1 MESSLARLEAIVDA
15 AGIDAVVEGWLPTGG
30 RPRQLAV
37 RTLLVGMLLAA
48 ADDRPAHLVRVHDAL
63 VGLDPADRR
72 RLGVEV
78 DWRGGAHLL
87 TYRQVERTFALVV
100 DALAVDAPDGQPSER
115 LCGIVDALV
124 EASIPDNHKQAT
136 TALAVDWTDL
146 ETWARPPLSS
156 GATSADPD
164 ASWGHR
170 RGHAPGAEHERF
182 FGYHPQAA
190 TMVREEHGPAVPE
203 LARRLLVTSCHVDP
217 PRAFVGVFERMAH
230 AGIAI
235 GDVLADSGYAHR
247 TADGWALP
255 LRHLGARLV
264 QDLHPHDRGPKGTH
278 GGAVL
283 ANGRLYCPATPES
296 LLTIGPLPA
305 HADPDTIAAHDLR
318 TAELA
323 RYKLV
328 RHSGDDPDGYHRVGC
343 PALAGKLRCPLRPE
357 SMSLPHDRP
366 EILHLP
372 EAPPR
377 CCTQQTLTVPPE
389 VNAKTAQKHDYPSAT
404 WRQSYARRTGVERTF
419 STVKD
424 PATTDIHRGW
434 CRLFGLTPIT
444 LFLTCAM
451 VVRNQ
456 RVLDAYQARQ
466 ADDARR
472 QTAGL
477 PPKRRRRR
485 RRTLA
490 DLTAA

>member
-1 MESSLARLEAIVDA
+1 MARLEAIVDT
-15 AGIDAVVEGWLPTGG
+15 AGIDAVVEGLLPTGG
-30 RPRQLAV
+30 RPRQLPV

-63 VGLDPADRR
+63 VSLDAADRR

-78 DWRGGAHLL
+78 GWKAGPHLL
-87 TYRQVERTFALVV
+87 TYRQVERTFSLVV
-100 DALAVDAPDGQPSER
+100 GALAGDAADGQPSQR
-115 LCGIVDALV
+115 LCGIVDALM
-124 EASIPDNHKQAT
+124 EASIPTQHRQAT

-146 ETWARPPLSS
+146 ETWARPPLAS

-170 RGHAPGAEHERF
+170 RGHAPGADHERF
-182 FGYHPQAA
+182 FGYYPQAA

-217 PRAFVGVFERMAH
+217 ARAFVGVFERMAH
-230 AGIAI
+230 TGIAL

-255 LRHLGARLV
+255 LRRLGARLV

-283 ANGRLYCPATPES
+283 ANGRLWCPATPPA
-296 LLTIGPLPA
+296 LLALGPLPA
-305 HADPDTIAAHDLR
+305 HAAPDAIAAHDLQ
-318 TAELA
+318 TVELA
-323 RYKLV
+323 RYKMV
-328 RHSGDDPDGYHRVGC
+328 CHSGDDPDGYHRVAC

-366 EILHLP
+366 EILQ
-372 EAPPR
+372 PPATPRR
-377 CCTQQTLTVPPE
+377 CCTQRTLTVPPD

-404 WRQSYARRTGVERTF
+404 WRLSYARRTGAERTF
-419 STVKD
+419 STIKD

-434 CRLFGLTPIT
+434 CRLMGLTPIT

-456 RVLDAYQARQ
+456 RVLDAFDTRQTDQARRL
-466 ADDARR
+466 A
-472 QTAGL
+472 AGL
-477 PPKRRRRR
+477 PPKRRRR

>member
-1 MESSLARLEAIVDA
+1 M
-15 AGIDAVVEGWLPTGG
+15 
-30 RPRQLAV
+30 

-48 ADDRPAHLVRVHDAL
+48 ADDRPAHLVRVHHAL
-63 VGLDPADRR
+63 VDLDPADRR
-72 RLGVEV
+72 RLGIET
-78 DWRGGAHLL
+78 DWRTGPHLL
-87 TYRQVERTFALVV
+87 TYRQVERTFSLVTG
-100 DALAVDAPDGQPSER
+100 ALAVDAADGQPSPR
-115 LCGIVDALV
+115 LCGIVDALM
-124 EASIPDNHKQAT
+124 EASIPAEHRQAT

-164 ASWGHR
+164 ASWGHC
-170 RGHAPGAEHERF
+170 RGHAPGAIDERF
-182 FGYHPQAA
+182 FGYYPQAA

-217 PRAFVGVFERMAH
+217 ARAFVGVFERMTH
-230 AGIAI
+230 TGIPL

-255 LRHLGARLV
+255 LRRSGARLV

-278 GGAVL
+278 GGAVA
-283 ANGRLYCPATPES
+283 ANGRLWCPATPQTLLS
-296 LLTIGPLPA
+296 LGPLAP
-305 HADPDTIAAHDLR
+305 HADPDTIAAHDLQ
-318 TAELA
+318 TVELA
-323 RYKLV
+323 HYKMI
-328 RHSGDDPDGYHRVGC
+328 RHSGDDPDGYHRVAC

-366 EILHLP
+366 EILNPP
-372 EAPPR
+372 ETPPR

-389 VNAKTAQKHDYPSAT
+389 VNAKTAQKHDYPNAD
-404 WRQSYARRTGVERTF
+404 WRRSYARRSGAERTF

-434 CRLFGLTPIT
+434 CRLMGLTPIT

-451 VVRNQ
+451 AVRNQ
-456 RVLDAYQARQ
+456 RVLDAFDARQ
-466 ADDARR
+466 LDDARR
-472 QTAGL
+472 QAAGL